1 MTALRMN
8 TSTKPRVLDTRDG
21 AGDLVRKVTVDV
33 GDPAATA
40 AIVNLVVLGSDANG
54 YGVAWAHGTPKP
66 SPASCINYAANAT
79 TANAILVATTAGKFD
94 LELRAPAHVLVDVVG
109 VITP

>member
-1 MTALRMN
+1 MKTTSKHCLLAAGLLALTPCLTA
-8 TSTKPRVLDTRDG
+8 TADDTRYY
-21 AGDLVRKVTVDV
+21 
-33 GDPAATA
+33 
-40 AIVNLVVLGSDANG
+40 ANG